1 MQENYQEQSEV
12 LMELEYTGF
21 IPDTYVHNPQT
32 KMEIYKKVASVQT
45 KDELESMFLE
55 LEDRFG
61 PIPDEVYSLLSLAEV
76 RVIAKKLYISTLKE
90 RQGVIQIEFSKV
102 SDISVD
108 KVLRLIKE
116 SNGRVRLDPAK
127 PNMILLSTGK
137 IGLKEKS
144 EFIREQLEKLE

>member
-1 MQENYQEQSEV
+1 M
-12 LMELEYTGF
+12 
-21 IPDTYVHNPQT
+21 
-32 KMEIYKKVASVQT
+32 
-45 KDELESMFLE
+45 
-55 LEDRFG
+55 
-61 PIPDEVYSLLSLAEV
+61 

-116 SNGRVRLDPAK
+116 SNGRVRLDPTK